1 MLFNTLTYLIFLPI
15 VFGLYWSAR
24 GARAKNAVVVTASCV
39 FYGWW
44 DLRFLALM
52 VATCVLNFLTTR
64 AIAAAPARRSAT
76 LPEVGGQSASA
87 PAREELVAAASHHG
101 RLAGLLRHPR
111 AWLAATLTLNFG
123 VLGVFKYLDFFAQE
137 LVALL
142 RAVGFSAD
150 VPTLGVLLPV
160 GISFYTFQLSGYAV
174 DVYRRARSPERAEG
188 EDCGTDLLTFMAFIT
203 FFPQLVAGPIE
214 RWTDMRGQMAADRT
228 FDYSMAR
235 EGMRLLLWG
244 LVKKVLVADNCAG
257 VADYIFADYG
267 SRSLPD
273 LWLGA
278 LAFTFQIYG
287 DFSGYSD
294 IAIGS
299 ARLFG
304 IRLSRNFAMPY
315 FAVGMRDFWRRWHMT
330 LMSWFKDYVY
340 IPLGGNRRGRLRQ
353 RLNTVVV
360 FLLSGLWH
368 GASWTYVA
376 WGLYHALWRLVSTSE
391 RSAWLWRFLTF
402 PVVVIG
408 WVIFRS
414 DTLSGAVG
422 YVGRMFNP
430 ALLGPTTCSRM
441 PVALMV
447 LLLATEALMRGRE
460 HPFVFAERGV
470 LHLQAVRMAVYLLVL
485 AAVFLF
491 GGAKAEFIYF
501 QF

>member
-1 MLFNTLTYLIFLPI
+1 MLFNTLTYLLFLPI

-24 GARAKNAVVVTASCV
+24 GARAKNAVIVLASCV

-44 DLRFLALM
+44 DVRFLALM
-52 VATCVLNFLTTR
+52 VATCVVNFLTTR
-64 AIAAAPARRSAT
+64 AM
-76 LPEVGGQSASA
+76 
-87 PAREELVAAASHHG
+87 AAASTSASPPSAPHG
-101 RLAGLLRHPR
+101 GRSKRQLSPR
-111 AWLAATLTLNFG
+111 GWLVATLLLNFG
-123 VLGVFKYLDFFAQE
+123 VLGVFKYLDFFARE
-137 LVALL
+137 LAALL
-142 RAVGFSAD
+142 GAIGFSAD
-150 VPTLGVLLPV
+150 VPTLHVLLPV

-174 DVYRRARSPERAEG
+174 DVYRQARSPERTEG
-188 EDCGTDLLTFMAFIT
+188 DDRSTDLLTFMAFIT

-214 RWTDMRGQMAADRT
+214 RWTDMRGQMEADRS
-228 FDYSMAR
+228 FDYALAR

-244 LVKKVLVADNCAG
+244 LVKKMLVADNCAG
-257 VADYIFADYG
+257 VADYIFSDYG
-267 SRSLPD
+267 ARSLPD
-273 LWLGA
+273 LWMGA

-294 IAIGS
+294 MAIGS

-304 IRLSRNFAMPY
+304 IRLSRNFATPY
-315 FAVGMRDFWRRWHMT
+315 FATSMKDFWRRWHMT

-368 GASWTYVA
+368 GANWTFVA
-376 WGLYHALWRLVSTSE
+376 WGLYHALWRLVPMPGH
-391 RSAWLWRFLTF
+391 SAWLWRFLTF

-414 DTLSGAVG
+414 DTLTGAVE

-441 PVALMV
+441 PLMLIA
-447 LLLATEALMRGRE
+447 LLLITEALMRGRE
-460 HPFVFAERGV
+460 HPFAFTERGV
-470 LHLQAVRMAVYLLVL
+470 LRLQAKPLAALMLRMAVYLLGL